1 MQDWKELYEKGR
13 EFARKLLGKGAG
25 GQSQNLKRKSTWMLV
40 LLGLL
45 GVILLIAG
53 NPWPAARPPAAP
65 KVVEEQGQQGPG
77 VSAASRA
84 PVSYEESLKQQLA
97 ATLTQMEGVG
107 EVAIQITL
115 ASGPEFE
122 YARKETQTTKI
133 TQEQDRAGGN
143 RVINEKS
150 ENREVTIVREDQ
162 GRTDRPVIVVERR
175 PQIRGVLV
183 VADGARDPVIRARL
197 TKAVQ
202 TVLGIPAHRVQVLPR
217 KSSEARW

>member
-25 GQSQNLKRKSTWMLV
+25 GQSQNPRRKSTWMLV

-53 NPWPAARPPAAP
+53 NPWPAARPLVPRVA
-65 KVVEEQGQQGPG
+65 EEQGPG

-97 ATLTQMEGVG
+97 ATLTQIQGVG

-122 YARKETQTTKI
+122 YAQKETQTTKI

-143 RVINEKS
+143 RVVNEKS
-150 ENREVTIVREDQ
+150 ESREVTIVREDQ

-217 KSSEARW
+217 KSNEARW